1 MIATLFVVWLSGLAM
16 GYAFADIRLQL
27 EERRACT
34 AALRQKEGKA

>member
-27 EERRACT
+27 AERRA
-34 AALRQKEGKA
+34 ALSQKDASK

>member
-27 EERRACT
+27 AER
-34 AALRQKEGKA
+34 AALRQKKGE